1 MASVIGCNVVSMENY
16 RDGVDEG
23 NDLDS
28 IDFDLLIQNLEVI
41 LSAPLGFL
49 RDLYFFLLSEL

>member
-1 MASVIGCNVVSMENY
+1 MASVIGCNVISMENY

-28 IDFDLLIQNLEVI
+28 IDFDLLVQNLEV
-41 LSAPLGFL
+41 
-49 RDLYFFLLSEL
+49 FFSLLLFFFICLPNLALLSF

>member
-1 MASVIGCNVVSMENY
+1 MASVIGCNVISMENY

-28 IDFDLLIQNLEVI
+28 IDVDLLAQNLEVFM
-41 LSAPLGFL
+41 SASLGSL
-49 RDLYFFLLSEL
+49 EDLYLF